1 MTDDQPRPGS
11 SGAEDGAARSTRRSV
26 PRLAVA
32 LVVLGGIVWVFSAVA
47 YSAFVVSC
55 FSCGAA
61 VVAAGVDTSDYSAG
75 AIRTL
80 AWDALY
86 ANLYVATVGLL
97 AVLVGL
103 TAFRQG
109 ERWAWAAMA
118 VFALAGT
125 LTAVLDELAWGG
137 WYTFLFLGLLPALG
151 VVLAAPSLL
160 RAPSA
165 GSPDPSLT

>member
-1 MTDDQPRPGS
+1 
-11 SGAEDGAARSTRRSV
+11 V

-32 LVVLGGIVWVFSAVA
+32 LGVLGGIVWVFSAIA
-47 YSAFVVSC
+47 YSAVVVTC
-55 FSCGAA
+55 FSCGSA
-61 VVAAGVDTSDYSAG
+61 VVAAGVDTSDYSEG

-97 AVLVGL
+97 AILVGL
-103 TAFRQG
+103 TAFRRG

-118 VFALAGT
+118 VFALAGI

-137 WYTFLFLGLLPALG
+137 WYTFLFLGLLPTLG
-151 VVLAAPSLL
+151 VVLATPSVI
-160 RAPSA
+160 RARSA
-165 GSPDPSLT
+165 GSADPSPA